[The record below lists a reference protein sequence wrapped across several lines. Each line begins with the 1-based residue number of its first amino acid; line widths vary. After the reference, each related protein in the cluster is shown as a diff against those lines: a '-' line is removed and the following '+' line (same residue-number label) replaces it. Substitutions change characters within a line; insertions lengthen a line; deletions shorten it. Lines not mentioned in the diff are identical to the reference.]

1 MKPLDHYRLSMYLHT
16 RKLLQQRLDEVNAKI
31 ERVQHQPRRRL
42 PLARR
47 MLNWWF
53 A

>member
-16 RKLLQQRLDEVNAKI
+16 RNLLQQRLDEVNAKI
-31 ERVQHQPRRRL
+31 ERVQYQPPRRL
-42 PLARR
+42 PLSQRI
-47 MLNWWF
+47 LNWWL